1 MIFTILVVELYLHN
15 PLFCFY
21 DIDGDF
27 VMSREMFDMHC
38 HTREGSFDAHV
49 PLSQYAS
56 ILKEKGFAGMVVT
69 DHDSYQ
75 GYYHYA
81 DNKDIFPIPDD
92 FVILKGIEY
101 DTRNAGHILV
111 IMPDGV
117 KSDFLQIK
125 GLAIDQLEKAV
136 HSRGGIIGCAHPFM
150 PGPWAYGNTF
160 FGKDH
165 KNFPKK
171 FDFIETYNSTINP
184 IYNLQAEAFA
194 SQYGK
199 LATGGSDA
207 HITESV
213 GRGFTQF
220 PEGVSIKC
228 NNDLIAAIKGNVD
241 TITGGSTVDKYI
253 KDKSR
258 PIKRMVDAA
267 FWVYNRFGANKNK
280 GILLSILNG
289 TFVEEDYFG
298 ENEDAR
304 NKILKYAKK
313 LKKQEQKRIKAR
325 RKLIQKALDRGA
337 KPAELKL
344 KKKNKIHYPIKTKRF
359 TTKKKIASTNNIVGN
374 IEDAKSDE
382 RVERYGTVQ

>member
-1 MIFTILVVELYLHN
+1 
-15 PLFCFY
+15 
-21 DIDGDF
+21 
-27 VMSREMFDMHC
+27 MSRELFDMHC
-38 HTREGSFDAHV
+38 HSREGSFDAHV

-56 ILKEKGFAGMVVT
+56 ILKEKGFTGMVVT
-69 DHDSYQ
+69 DHDSYK
-75 GYYHYA
+75 GYYHYH

-111 IMPDGV
+111 IMPDDV

-125 GLAIDQLEKAV
+125 GLTIDQLEKEV
-136 HSRGGIIGCAHPFM
+136 HGKGGIIGCAHPFM
-150 PGPWAYGNTF
+150 PGPWAYGNTY

-194 SQYGK
+194 SYYDK

-207 HITESV
+207 HVEASV

-228 NNDLIAAIKGNVD
+228 NNDLIAAIKGKVE
-241 TITGGSTVDKYI
+241 TTTGGSIVDKVI

-258 PIKRMVDAA
+258 PIKRIVDAA

-280 GILLSILNG
+280 GLLLSIING
-289 TFVEEDYFG
+289 SFIEEDFFG
-298 ENEDAR
+298 DDEDAR

-313 LKKQEQKRIKAR
+313 LKKQEQKRLKER
-325 RKLIQKALDRGA
+325 RRIIQKALDRGA
-337 KPAELKL
+337 KPSELKL
-344 KKKNKIHYPIKTKRF
+344 KKKNKIHYPIKTIKY
-359 TTKKKIASTNNIVGN
+359 TNNKKTSRNEDNVTPIEAVTGN
-374 IEDAKSDE
+374 E
-382 RVERYGTVQ
+382 RTETYGKVQ